1 MVIVVQRGDGAR
13 EAEVMGYA
21 VKTMVQ
27 VEVDES
33 RVTKVVE
40 SHNDRC
46 VV

>member
-1 MVIVVQRGDGAR
+1 MERLR
-13 EAEVMGYA
+13 SKGYA

-33 RVTKVVE
+33 RVTKVIE

-46 VV
+46 AL